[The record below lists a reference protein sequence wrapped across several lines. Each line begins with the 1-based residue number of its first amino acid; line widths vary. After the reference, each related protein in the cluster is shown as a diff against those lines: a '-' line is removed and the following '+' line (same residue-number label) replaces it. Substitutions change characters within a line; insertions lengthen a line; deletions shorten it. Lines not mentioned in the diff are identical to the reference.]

1 MTKETTYEFI
11 LRIEN
16 NMDFAIML
24 KKGLLPISVLSKK
37 VYYEYY
43 KQERKAHPK
52 MQSITNT
59 SEEFGVADMTVRR
72 AIKMME
78 E

>member
-16 NMDFAIML
+16 NLDFTILL
-24 KKGLLPISVLSKK
+24 KKGLIPISILSKK

-43 KQERKAHPK
+43 KQERKTHKK

-59 SEEFGVADMTVRR
+59 SDEFGVADMTVRR